1 MRDAITGLI
10 GRYDQL
16 GRYLD
21 RDAIDRISSYFSE
34 AQVRLAAV

>member
-16 GRYLD
+16 GRHLD
-21 RDAIDRISSYFSE
+21 RDAIDNIATY
-34 AQVRLAAV
+34 L